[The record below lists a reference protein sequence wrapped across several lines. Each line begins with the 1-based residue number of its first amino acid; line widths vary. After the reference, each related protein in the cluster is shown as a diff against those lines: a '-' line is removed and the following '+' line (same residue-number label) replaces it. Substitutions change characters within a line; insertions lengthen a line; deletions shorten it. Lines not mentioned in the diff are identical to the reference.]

1 MSAAVD
7 GPKLQVLI
15 CHAQADAGFAREL
28 AEGLEFDGRCRASAV
43 GSSVPEGEDGNTE
56 RGDLIAAADLLLFVL
71 SPAAAA
77 SPTFNWEADYANQ
90 MSKLMYPVQLQPMDD
105 DARTAALASLT
116 PIRFD
121 GEHTFMEGL
130 KALVGLL
137 PTDIGW
143 LQYHTAL
150 SVRARQ
156 WDSAGRPDSHLL
168 TAEETSGAKNWT
180 VARPEHAPK
189 PSDLHLDFIA
199 ASEAGG
205 TAPVTTTDADDAQ
218 VADEEAQAAATA
230 PEQAAQSLK
239 KANKFYA
246 IISILLAIVAG
257 LAAWQAWVS
266 QQKIAEG
273 NRQLKM
279 QQQAAEL
286 SKVTLAIQRE
296 RIEEAIKTV
305 NPSLCTQA
313 QKVTNLL
320 ATTGDSA
327 VWDINYDLF
336 WSLYEGPMIALE
348 QLYGTL
354 SETERSPVADAMIAF
369 GKNVGTRGE
378 PYEARV
384 AGLPRP
390 ELLEHAANVTAT
402 CKKVNT
408 PAQN

>member
-15 CHAQADAGFAREL
+15 CHAQADAGFGREL
-28 AEGLEFDGRCRASAV
+28 AEGLAFDGRCEATAAGASV
-43 GSSVPEGEDGNTE
+43 SEGEDGKAE
-56 RGDLIAAADLLLFVL
+56 RGDLIAAADLILFVL

-77 SPTFNWEADYANQ
+77 SPMFNWEVDCARE
-90 MSKLMYPVQLQPMDD
+90 MSKLMQPIQLHSLDNVAPP
-105 DARTAALASLT
+105 APLASLN
-116 PIRFD
+116 PVQFD

-130 KALVGLL
+130 KTLVGIL
-137 PTDIGW
+137 PSDVGW

-156 WDSAGRPDSHLL
+156 WVSAGRPAGHLL
-168 TAEETSGAKNWT
+168 TTEETSGAKNWT
-180 VARPEHAPK
+180 VARPDHAPK
-189 PSDLHLDFIA
+189 PSDLHLEFITA
-199 ASEAGG
+199 CEAGG
-205 TAPVTTTDADDAQ
+205 MPPAAASQPGD
-218 VADEEAQAAATA
+218 AQAAGEE
-230 PEQAAQSLK
+230 PEPPVEGSQSLS
-239 KANKFYA
+239 KANKIYA
-246 IISILLAIVAG
+246 GISVLLAIVAG
-257 LAAWQAWVS
+257 LAAWQVWET
-266 QQKIAEG
+266 QKKIAEI
-273 NRQLKM
+273 NKQLKM
-279 QQQAAEL
+279 QQQDAEL

-305 NPSLCTQA
+305 NPSLCAQA

-320 ATTGDSA
+320 ATTSNPA

-336 WSLYEGPMIALE
+336 WGLYEGPMIALE

-354 SETERSPVADAMIAF
+354 SDTDRSPVAEAMIVF

-390 ELLEHAANVTAT
+390 ELLEHAATVTAT

-408 PAQN
+408 PIQN

>member
-7 GPKLQVLI
+7 EPKLRVLI
-15 CHAQADAGFAREL
+15 CHAQADAGFAHEL
-28 AEGLEFDGRCRASAV
+28 VEGLAFDGRCQATAAGASV
-43 GSSVPEGEDGNTE
+43 SQGEDGKTE
-56 RGDLIAAADLLLFVL
+56 RGDLIAAADMILFVL

-77 SPTFNWEADYANQ
+77 SPMFNWEANYASE
-90 MSKLMYPVQLQPMDD
+90 MSKHMQPIQLQALDNVAPP
-105 DARTAALASLT
+105 APLASLD

-130 KALVGLL
+130 KTLVGTL
-137 PTDIGW
+137 PSDVGW

-156 WDSAGRPDSHLL
+156 WDNAGRPAGHLL
-168 TAEETSGAKNWT
+168 TADETSGAKNWT
-180 VARPEHAPK
+180 VARPDYAPK
-189 PSDLHLDFIA
+189 PSDLHLEFITA
-199 ASEAGG
+199 CEAAGG
-205 TAPVTTTDADDAQ
+205 APAPESQPADAQ
-218 VADEEAQAAATA
+218 TAGEEPQESE
-230 PEQAAQSLK
+230 PPVEGAQSLS
-239 KANKFYA
+239 KANKIYA
-246 IISILLAIVAG
+246 GISVLLAVIAG
-257 LAAWQAWVS
+257 LAAWQVWET
-266 QQKIAEG
+266 QKKIAEI
-273 NRQLKM
+273 NKQLIL
-279 QQQAAEL
+279 QQQDAEL

-305 NPSLCTQA
+305 NPSLCTRA

-320 ATTGDSA
+320 ATTSDPA
-327 VWDINYDLF
+327 VWDTNYDVF
-336 WSLYEGPMIALE
+336 WGLYEGPMIALE

-354 SETERSPVADAMIAF
+354 SETERSPVAEAMIAF

-390 ELLEHAANVTAT
+390 ELLEHAANVTTT